1 MSEKNNNK
9 TDFIEQS
16 ETTSNSTPSTE
27 DFDVIFASKTDDG
40 TIITTS
46 AESFAQR
53 QLSIA
58 LSVYDPKNDNY
69 SVYLN
74 EGASPSKSLS
84 IDEIDDLLTNTQNDL
99 SKVIKINAYNR
110 KLINKNDIVGKTV
123 ESIDTN
129 INTDVKISYTGL
141 QDGRN
146 KKKQLEACKNLIK
159 DVNEGIKINQLIRNS
174 ITTSYVEGNWISYLR
189 HDNKDNYTVDVY
201 PLGVCEISDYN
212 VNGEPVV
219 LFNITDLRNRLSKA
233 YKRNKNNKP
242 LFFENIEEEVKA
254 NYPKEVYDAFIAKE
268 KYAKLDPK
276 YTGVIRI
283 NNLNRKY
290 GVSPISRAY
299 TDLSMLDT
307 FADTDRINS
316 KAKGKKIIHQKM
328 RKEVMG
334 QDYNKDYFAELSY
347 AHQNFMNAWKQS
359 TVVVTSPP
367 TIESIQ
373 YVEPSVEMTS
383 KDTYNIYRS
392 KVLSTLGIQFLMD
405 TGSQSVSTA
414 SISVTQLMRTINSI
428 SEQLE
433 NILRKWY
440 RQILIDN
447 GFPVE
452 YCPTIQVIDSEAL
465 DFEMRKSLATTLY
478 TIFNGSMATSLE
490 LLGIDIS
497 DEKEKRKKEN
507 EEGFDSEIFYPRA
520 STYTTSVKDAKT
532 VEDKGGRPADSDNE
546 TKQQYDKNRQEALK

>member
-27 DFDVIFASKTDDG
+27 DFAVIFASKTDDG
-40 TIITTS
+40 TLITTS

-99 SKVIKINAYNR
+99 SKVLKINAYNR

-189 HDNKDNYTVDVY
+189 HDNKDNYTVDIY

-254 NYPKEVYDAFIAKE
+254 NYPKEVYEAFIAKE

-290 GVSPISRAY
+290 GVSPIARAY
-299 TDLSMLDT
+299 TDLNMLDT

-347 AHQNFMNAWKQS
+347 AHQNFMQSWKQS

-367 TIESIQ
+367 TVESIA

-447 GFPVE
+447 GFPIE

-520 STYTTSVKDAKT
+520 STYTTSVKDVKT
-532 VEDKGGRPADSDNE
+532 VDNKGGRPADSDNE

>member
-1 MSEKNNNK
+1 MSEEKLNK
-9 TDFIEQS
+9 DNSGITS
-16 ETTSNSTPSTE
+16 TTLPSTE

-40 TIITTS
+40 TIVTTS
-46 AESFAQR
+46 AENFTQR

-74 EGASPSKSLS
+74 EGVSPSKTLTV
-84 IDEIDDLLTNTQNDL
+84 DEIDDLLTNTQNDL
-99 SKVIKINAYNR
+99 SKVLKINAYNR

-129 INTDVKISYTGL
+129 INTEIKITYGRAEE
-141 QDGRN
+141 GRN
-146 KKKQLEACKNLIK
+146 KKKQLELCKSLVK
-159 DVNEGIKINQLIRNS
+159 DINDGIKPQKITRNAV
-174 ITTSYVEGNWISYLR
+174 TTSYIEGNWIAYLR

-212 VNGEPVV
+212 VNGEPIV
-219 LFNITDLRNRLSKA
+219 LFDIQSLRSRLSKT
-233 YKRNKNNKP
+233 YKKNKKNKA
-242 LFFENIEEEVKA
+242 LFFNTMEEEVKA
-254 NYPKEVYDAFIAKE
+254 NYPREIYEAFVAKE

-276 YTGVIRI
+276 YTGVIRV

-290 GVSPISRAY
+290 GVSPITRAY
-299 TDLSMLDT
+299 SDLNMLDT
-307 FADTDRINS
+307 FADTDRVNS

-334 QDYNKDYFAELSY
+334 QDYNKDFFPEMSY
-347 AHQNFMNAWKQS
+347 AHQNFMSAWKQS

-367 TIESIQ
+367 TVEEIK

-383 KDTYNIYRS
+383 KDTYNTYRS

-405 TGSQSVSTA
+405 SGSQSVSTA

-428 SEQLE
+428 TEQLE
-433 NILRKWY
+433 EIFKKWY
-440 RQILIDN
+440 RQAIIDN

-452 YCPTIQVIDSEAL
+452 YTPNVKVIDSEQL
-465 DFEMRKSLATTLY
+465 EMELKKELASFCYSTL
-478 TIFNGSMATSLE
+478 NASLE
-490 LLGIDIS
+490 TCYDLVGLDVK
-497 DEKEKRKKEN
+497 DEAERRKAEKDK
-507 EEGFDSEIFYPRA
+507 GYDEIFTPRLTA
-520 STYTTSVKDAKT
+520 YTNSGGTTNTTDNQ
-532 VEDKGGRPADSDNE
+532 GGRPSGTNQDVQG
-546 TKQQYDKNRQEALK
+546 KQSYDKEYNKNARGN

>member
-1 MSEKNNNK
+1 MTGENKNK
-9 TDFIEQS
+9 TESIEQS
-16 ETTSNSTPSTE
+16 ETTSTSTPSIE

-40 TIITTS
+40 TIVATS
-46 AESFAQR
+46 AETFTQR

-74 EGASPSKSLS
+74 EGVTPSNTLS
-84 IDEIDDLLTNTQNDL
+84 VEEIDDLLTNTQNDL
-99 SKVIKINAYNR
+99 NKVLKINAYNR

-129 INTDVKISYTGL
+129 INTDIKITYGRAEE
-141 QDGRN
+141 GRN
-146 KKKQLEACKNLIK
+146 KKKQLEACKSLIK
-159 DVNEGIKINQLIRNS
+159 DANEGMKTKQLTRNAV
-174 ITTSYVEGNWISYLR
+174 TTSYVEGNWIAYLR
-189 HDNKDNYTVDVY
+189 HENNDNYTVDFY

-219 LFNITDLRNRLSKA
+219 LFDINNLRSRLSKT
-233 YKRNKNNKP
+233 YKRNKKNKA
-242 LFFENIEEEVKA
+242 LFFNTMEEEVKV
-254 NYPKEVYDAFIAKE
+254 NYPKEVYNAFVAKE

-290 GVSPISRAY
+290 GVSPIARAY
-299 TDLSMLDT
+299 TDLNMLDT

-334 QDYNKDYFAELSY
+334 KDYNKDFFPELSY

-367 TIESIQ
+367 TIEEIK

-405 TGSQSVSTA
+405 SGSQSVSTA

-428 SEQLE
+428 TEQLE
-433 NILRKWY
+433 RILEKWY
-440 RQILIDN
+440 KQIIIDN
-447 GFPVE
+447 GFPIE
-452 YCPTIQVIDSEAL
+452 YAPTVKIIDSERLEGSLRTELAGMLFSTMNCSYETAYEVLGL
-465 DFEMRKSLATTLY
+465 DIK
-478 TIFNGSMATSLE
+478 
-490 LLGIDIS
+490 
-497 DEKEKRKKEN
+497 DEVEKRKIEN
-507 EEGFDSEIFYPRA
+507 EKNYDEIFTPHG
-520 STYTTSVKDAKT
+520 SQYTNSSNVQNNT
-532 VEDKGGRPADSDNE
+532 GGRPEGNDDTTE
-546 TKQQYDKNRQEALK
+546 TKKQYDKERQKAL

>member
-84 IDEIDDLLTNTQNDL
+84 VDEIDDLLTNTQNDL
-99 SKVIKINAYNR
+99 SKVLKINAYNR

-146 KKKQLEACKNLIK
+146 KKKQLEACKSLIK

-189 HDNKDNYTVDVY
+189 HDNKDNYTVDIY

-242 LFFENIEEEVKA
+242 LFFENIEEEVRA
-254 NYPKEVYDAFIAKE
+254 NYPKEVYEAFIAKE

-290 GVSPISRAY
+290 GVSPIARAY
-299 TDLSMLDT
+299 TDLNMLDT

-347 AHQNFMNAWKQS
+347 AHQNFMQSWKQS

-367 TIESIQ
+367 TVESIA

-447 GFPVE
+447 GFPIE

-497 DEKEKRKKEN
+497 DEKEKRIKEN
-507 EEGFDSEIFYPRA
+507 DEGFDSEIFYPRA

-532 VEDKGGRPADSDNE
+532 VEDKGGRPADSNNQA
-546 TKQQYDKNRQEALK
+546 KQSYDRVRNKTL

>member
-1 MSEKNNNK
+1 MSEGNENK
-9 TDFIEQS
+9 TESIEQS
-16 ETTSNSTPSTE
+16 ETTSTSTPSIE

-40 TIITTS
+40 TIVTTS
-46 AESFAQR
+46 AESFTHR

-74 EGASPSKSLS
+74 EGVTPSKTLS
-84 IDEIDDLLTNTQNDL
+84 VEEIDDLLTNTQNDL
-99 SKVIKINAYNR
+99 NKVLKINAYNR

-129 INTDVKISYTGL
+129 INTDIKITYGRAEE
-141 QDGRN
+141 GRN
-146 KKKQLEACKNLIK
+146 KKKQLETCKSLIK
-159 DVNEGIKINQLIRNS
+159 DANEGMKTKQLTRNAV
-174 ITTSYVEGNWISYLR
+174 TTSYVEGNWIAYLR
-189 HDNKDNYTVDVY
+189 HENNDNYTVDFY

-219 LFNITDLRNRLSKA
+219 LFDINNLRSRLSKT
-233 YKRNKNNKP
+233 YKRNKKNKA
-242 LFFENIEEEVKA
+242 LFFNTMEEEVKA
-254 NYPKEVYDAFIAKE
+254 NYPKEVYDAFVAKE

-290 GVSPISRAY
+290 GVSPIARAY
-299 TDLSMLDT
+299 TDLNMLDT

-334 QDYNKDYFAELSY
+334 QDYNKDFFPELSY

-367 TIESIQ
+367 TIEEIK

-405 TGSQSVSTA
+405 SGSQSVSTA

-428 SEQLE
+428 TEQLE
-433 NILRKWY
+433 RILEKWY
-440 RQILIDN
+440 KQIIIDN
-447 GFPVE
+447 GFPIE
-452 YCPTIQVIDSEAL
+452 YAPTVKIIDSERLEGSLRTELAGMLFSTMNCSYETAYEVLGL
-465 DFEMRKSLATTLY
+465 DIK
-478 TIFNGSMATSLE
+478 
-490 LLGIDIS
+490 
-497 DEKEKRKKEN
+497 DEVEKRKIEN
-507 EEGFDSEIFYPRA
+507 EKNYDEIFTPHG
-520 STYTTSVKDAKT
+520 SQYTNSSNVQNNT
-532 VEDKGGRPADSDNE
+532 GGRPEGNDDTTE
-546 TKQQYDKNRQEALK
+546 TKKQYDKERQKAL